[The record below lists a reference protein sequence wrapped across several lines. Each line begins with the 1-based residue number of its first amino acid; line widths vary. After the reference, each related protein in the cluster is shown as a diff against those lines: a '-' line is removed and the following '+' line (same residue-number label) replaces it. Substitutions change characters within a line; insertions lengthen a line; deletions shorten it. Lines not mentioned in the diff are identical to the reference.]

1 MFACLEL
8 DYEVGTNSS
17 GTTLM
22 YCTIWSGTAL
32 FGVVLHYLEDYLEWY
47 CTVWSDIALFGVVL
61 LVGVVLQCINWSGI
75 ACV

>member
-32 FGVVLHYLEDYLEWY
+32 FGVVLHYLEWY
-47 CTVWSDIALFGVVL
+47 CTIWSGIALFGVVMHYL
-61 LVGVVLQCINWSGI
+61 E
-75 ACV
+75 